1 MQVVLSNLHD
11 FHKNNNVERRIKM
24 NEQSNKNSLVSHS
37 KFLSLVLR
45 HNPQRIGLTL
55 DEAGWACTD
64 ELLACLQKSSHPM
77 SLAQLQ
83 RVVAADSKQR
93 YSFSEDG
100 LRIRANQGH
109 SIQVELGLSA
119 QQPPDVL
126 HHGTATRFLAS
137 ILEQGLTRQNRHHV
151 HLSES
156 LDVAA
161 TVGRRYG
168 QLAMLIVDAR
178 RMHADGHIF
187 YRADNGVWL
196 TDAVPSRYL
205 KVQA

>member
-1 MQVVLSNLHD
+1 MTL
-11 FHKNNNVERRIKM
+11 HKNNNDERTRKM
-24 NEQSNKNSLVSHS
+24 NHSNDRTSLVAHS

-45 HNPQRIGLTL
+45 HDPQRIGLTL
-55 DEAGWACTD
+55 DEAGWARTD

-77 SLAQLQ
+77 SLALLQ

-109 SIQVELGLSA
+109 SIEVELGLMA
-119 QQPPDVL
+119 QEPPDEL

-137 ILEQGLTRQNRHHV
+137 ILEQGLTRQKRHHV
-151 HLSES
+151 HLSANQE
-156 LDVAA
+156 VAA

-168 QLAMLIVDAR
+168 QLAMLVVDAR
-178 RMHADGHIF
+178 RMHADGHVF
-187 YRADNGVWL
+187 YRSDNGVWL
-196 TDAVPSRYL
+196 TDAVPPRYL